1 MNIWY
6 QIDTDLLAVEVTDDD
21 MIWVMQKEQQIKMVM
36 LVWDLR
42 SNTTNWAYQTIKDRL
57 TGWRSSRWWY
67 DLSYAKEVTNQ
78 YDVVSMIWGLIQQ
91 IEHIISNRDR
101 LTSWRSGRWWYDLSY
116 AKEAMNRN
124 DIVNMSED

>member
-1 MNIWY
+1 
-6 QIDTDLLAVEVTDDD
+6 

-91 IEHIISNRDR
+91 IEHIISNRHR

>member
-91 IEHIISNRDR
+91 IEHIISNRHR